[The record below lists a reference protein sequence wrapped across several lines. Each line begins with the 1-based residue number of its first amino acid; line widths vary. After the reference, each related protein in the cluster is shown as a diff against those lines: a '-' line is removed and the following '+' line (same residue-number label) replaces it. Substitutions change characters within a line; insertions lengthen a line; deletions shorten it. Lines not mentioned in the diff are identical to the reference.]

1 MSISSLAKVSN
12 VLSSA
17 KQQMDQTA
25 RPDEP
30 TDIVLRVLRDGRVPL
45 SELSE
50 RTRLSPDV
58 CVEAVEKLRSRELV
72 EVVEITTPD
81 KRRYVQLTSA
91 GYATFFV
98 S

>member
-17 KQQMDQTA
+17 KEQTV

-50 RTRLSPDV
+50 RTKLSPDA
-58 CVEAVEKLRSRELV
+58 CVEAVEKLRDRELV
-72 EVVEITTPD
+72 EVVEVTTPD

-91 GYATFFV
+91 GYATFLI